1 MCIRDRARDNA
12 FDPIVASGENATILH
27 YVENQEVV
35 KEGDLVLFDIG
46 ADYEHYCGDI
56 SRTFPVS
63 RKFSPRQKILYNI
76 VLKAQEEV
84 IKAIKPG
91 LHFSKLNEIAKNSLA
106 EGCMEIGLIKE
117 KEELSNYY
125 YHGVSHYL
133 GLDTHDI
140 GNRNRVLEPGM
151 VITVEPGLYI
161 EEESIG
167 IRIED
172 DILVTENGCDILSKD
187 IPKTIEEIERIME
200 YD

>member
-1 MCIRDRARDNA
+1 
-12 FDPIVASGENATILH
+12 
-27 YVENQEVV
+27 
-35 KEGDLVLFDIG
+35 
-46 ADYEHYCGDI
+46 
-56 SRTFPVS
+56 
-63 RKFSPRQKILYNI
+63 
-76 VLKAQEEV
+76 
-84 IKAIKPG
+84 
-91 LHFSKLNEIAKNSLA
+91 
-106 EGCMEIGLIKE
+106 MEIGLIKE

-172 DILVTENGCDILSKD
+172 DI
-187 IPKTIEEIERIME
+187 
-200 YD
+200 